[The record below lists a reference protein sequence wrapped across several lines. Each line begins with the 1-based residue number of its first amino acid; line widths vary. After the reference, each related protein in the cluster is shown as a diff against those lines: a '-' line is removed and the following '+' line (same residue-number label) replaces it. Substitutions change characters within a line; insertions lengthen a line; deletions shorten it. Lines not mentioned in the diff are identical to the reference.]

1 VSAPGSGLEF
11 RRKFNI
17 LGGKF
22 PNRLSQKNGRGVLGP
37 DRWSR
42 SLAIALFLLAWAVLS
57 WPWLSGAV
65 TIPYDAKALFQAELQ
80 FLANA
85 IHQGQS
91 PFWSPNV
98 FGGVPQIADPQSLIF
113 SPMVLLALLA
123 PHPSFH
129 ALDVAVLAMLALGGI
144 AVLMFFKD
152 RGWHPA
158 GGIVAALA
166 FTFGASASWR
176 IQHIGQIE
184 SLVFFALALWLVAR
198 ALDRVSLA
206 YGLAAG
212 VAAGLMVAQPDQVA
226 FLGALFLIGY
236 VADHWLAQPSLNE
249 ALRRSMRPLAA
260 ASMSALL
267 IMAIPVLLT
276 MLFAESSDRSSF
288 HYAEATQ
295 GSLHPASLLTMLIG
309 DLFSADYAVPYWG
322 PYSEAWDPKHLF
334 LSPNMSQVYAGALP
348 MLAILIL
355 GLARGLAWTREIR
368 FFTLALIV
376 LVIYALGRYT
386 AAFRLM
392 FEFLPGV
399 SVFRRPADATF
410 LIGATTAIL
419 GGYLVHRIVT
429 GNASLTNR
437 HRAAAI
443 ALVGAW
449 FAAALGVALWAG
461 HVHDA
466 VLPLAKSAGWVA
478 ASGFAL
484 LLLRYLPTRASILSV
499 LIVVPLLAA
508 DLRLNNGPS
517 ESTALPP
524 GRFDMLDPET
534 KNETIL
540 MLKRLLAEPLPSDR
554 RDRVELLGVG
564 FEWPNAPMIHGFD
577 HTLGYNPLRLLD
589 VSDAT
594 GARDYIAGPDQRVFS
609 PLFPSYHSLM
619 ADMMGL
625 RYIVSSVHI
634 GSVDPNLKP
643 GDLRFLARTRDGYV
657 YENPRALPRVL
668 FAVDWIAADFDTLIE
683 QGQWPDFD
691 PRQTVLLEA
700 EPDVEPPPLRKP
712 GECPRAMARLTH
724 YENTVVEIDAD
735 SLCGGYVVLNDVW
748 HPWWTVTVDGKPAE
762 ILKANVIF
770 RAVAVTPGRHQLR
783 FEFKPVSGAFAEL
796 GERIFGEEAEVGEV
810 KAR

>member
-1 VSAPGSGLEF
+1 M
-11 RRKFNI
+11 
-17 LGGKF
+17 
-22 PNRLSQKNGRGVLGP
+22 
-37 DRWSR
+37 
-42 SLAIALFLLAWAVLS
+42 LS

-98 FGGVPQIADPQSLIF
+98 FGGMPQIADPQSLIF

-129 ALDVAVLAMLALGGI
+129 ALDVAVLALLAFGGI
-144 AVLMFFKD
+144 AVLMFFRD

-158 GGIVAALA
+158 GGVVAALA
-166 FTFGASASWR
+166 FAFGASASWR

-184 SLVFFALALWLVAR
+184 SLVFFAIALWLIAR

-212 VAAGLMVAQPDQVA
+212 IAAGLMVVQPDQVA
-226 FLGALFLIGY
+226 FLGALFLVGY
-236 VADHWLAQPSLNE
+236 VVDHWLAQPSLDG
-249 ALRRSMRPLAA
+249 AVRRSARPLAA
-260 ASMSALL
+260 ASLAALL
-267 IMAIPVLLT
+267 IMAVPVLLT

-295 GSLHPASLLTMLIG
+295 GSLHPASLLTLLIG

-348 MLAILIL
+348 MLAIVIF

-368 FFTLALIV
+368 FFSLALGVLIV
-376 LVIYALGRYT
+376 YALGRYT
-386 AAFRLM
+386 PAFRLL
-392 FEFLPGV
+392 FDFLPGV

-410 LIGATTAIL
+410 LIGAATAIV
-419 GGYLVHRIVT
+419 GGYLVHRVVT
-429 GNASLTNR
+429 GSASLTR
-437 HRAAAI
+437 WHGMTAI
-443 ALVGAW
+443 ALVIAW
-449 FAAALGVALWAG
+449 FASAFGVALWAG

-466 VLPLAKSAGWVA
+466 ALPLAKAAAWVA
-478 ASGFAL
+478 AGAAAL
-484 LLLRYLPTRASILSV
+484 TALRFMPARAPIFGV
-499 LIVVPLLAA
+499 LVVAPLMAA
-508 DLRLNNGPS
+508 DLRLNNGPN

-524 GRFDMLDPET
+524 ARFEMLEPDT

-540 MLKRLLAEPLPSDR
+540 MLKRLLAQRLPSDR

-564 FEWPNAPMIHGFD
+564 FEWPNVTMIHGFD

-619 ADMMGL
+619 ADMLGL

-634 GSVDPNLKP
+634 GKVDPNLKP
-643 GDLRFLARTRDGYV
+643 GDLRFLAHTRDGYV
-657 YENPRALPRVL
+657 YENPGALPRAM
-668 FAVDWIAADFDTLIE
+668 FAVNWMAADFDTLIE

-700 EPDVEPPPLRKP
+700 DPGVEPPPLHKP
-712 GECPRAMARLTH
+712 SDCPRAMARLTH

-735 SLCGGYVVLNDVW
+735 SACGGYVVLNDVW
-748 HPWWTVTVDGKPAE
+748 HPWWTVTVDGKPGE

-770 RAVAVTPGRHQLR
+770 RAVEVPPGRHELR
-783 FEFKPVSGAFAEL
+783 FEFRPVSGAFAEL
-796 GERIFGEEAEVGEV
+796 GERIFGEGAEIGEV

>member
-1 VSAPGSGLEF
+1 V
-11 RRKFNI
+11 
-17 LGGKF
+17 
-22 PNRLSQKNGRGVLGP
+22 
-37 DRWSR
+37 
-42 SLAIALFLLAWAVLS
+42 LAWAILS

-129 ALDVAVLAMLALGGI
+129 ALDVAVLSMLALGGL

-198 ALDRVSLA
+198 ALDRVSLGL
-206 YGLAAG
+206 GLAAG
-212 VAAGLMVAQPDQVA
+212 IAAGLMVVQPDQVA
-226 FLGALFLIGY
+226 FLGALLLIGY
-236 VADHWLAQPSLNE
+236 VADHWLAQPSLNA
-249 ALRRSMRPLAA
+249 ALRRSARPLAA
-260 ASMSALL
+260 ASLAALA
-267 IMAIPVLLT
+267 IMAVPVLLT

-288 HYAEATQ
+288 HYSEATQ
-295 GSLHPASLLTMLIG
+295 GSLHPASLLTMLVG
-309 DLFSADYAVPYWG
+309 GLFSADYAVPYWG

-348 MLAILIL
+348 MLAILTL
-355 GLARGLAWTREIR
+355 GVARGLAWAREIR
-368 FFTLALIV
+368 FFSFALIV
-376 LVIYALGRYT
+376 LIVYALGRYT
-386 AAFRLM
+386 PAYRILFD
-392 FEFLPGV
+392 FLPGV

-410 LIGATTAIL
+410 LIGAATAIV
-419 GGYLVHRIVT
+419 GGYLVHRFVT
-429 GNASLTNR
+429 GSASFTQR
-437 HRAAAI
+437 HRATAI
-443 ALVGAW
+443 ALVAAW
-449 FAAALGVALWAG
+449 FAAALGVSLWMG

-466 VLPLAKSAGWVA
+466 ALPLAESAGWVA
-478 ASGFAL
+478 ASGLAL
-484 LLLRYLPTRASILSV
+484 LLLHYLPARASIAGV
-499 LIVVPLLAA
+499 LVVAPLLAA

-524 GRFDMLDPET
+524 GRFDMLDPDT

-609 PLFPSYHSLM
+609 PLFPSYRSLM

-634 GSVDPNLKP
+634 GKVDPDLKP
-643 GDLRFLARTRDGYV
+643 GDLRFLARTHDGYV

-668 FAVDWIAADFDTLIE
+668 LAVNWMAADFDTLIE

-691 PRQTVLLEA
+691 PRHTVLLEA
-700 EPDVEPPPLRKP
+700 EAGVEPPPLHKA
-712 GECPRAMARLTH
+712 GDCPRAMARLTH

-735 SLCGGYVVLNDVW
+735 SACGGYVVLNDVW

-783 FEFKPVSGAFAEL
+783 FEFEPVSGAFAEL
-796 GERIFGEEAEVGEV
+796 SERIFGEEAEVGEV